1 MDPWIYVPLLVLLV
15 VGGIATVRDT
25 RRRSGRWGINLRR
38 VPCPGC
44 RTELPVMRWPRSFR
58 QVLWGGWTC
67 RSCGME
73 LDKWG
78 RAASDRGGAS

>member
-1 MDPWIYVPLLVLLV
+1 MEPWIYVPLLVLLV
-15 VGGIATVRDT
+15 VAGIATVRDT
-25 RRRSGRWGINLRR
+25 RRRSRWGINLRR
-38 VPCPGC
+38 VTCPGR
-44 RTELPVMRWPRSFR
+44 RTAMPVVRWPRSFR

-78 RAASDRGGAS
+78 CAASDRGGAS